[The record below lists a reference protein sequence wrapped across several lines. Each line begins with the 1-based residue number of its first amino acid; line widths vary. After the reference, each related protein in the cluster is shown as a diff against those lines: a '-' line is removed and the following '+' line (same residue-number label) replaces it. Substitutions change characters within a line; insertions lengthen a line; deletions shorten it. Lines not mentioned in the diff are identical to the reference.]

1 METLKAAKR
10 DMSIKAKKLRKSGF
24 VPASVTGREMKES
37 LNISIS
43 EKDAEMFMKKNVIG
57 SKAVL
62 DVEGTVYNVLL
73 KSADFDP
80 LKHRF
85 LEMTFQQLVAD
96 EKIKSQAEIIFEHE
110 DLAKGFITRTVSEI
124 EYKAYPKDMVDKIVI
139 DLSQYPIGTSLTVAD
154 LDLAKNP
161 DVDILT
167 SLEGTVLHVAEHSK
181 DAAEAEEE
189 ETEAEPQA

>member
-1 METLKAAKR
+1 
-10 DMSIKAKKLRKSGF
+10 MSIKAKKLRKSGF